1 MFIGV
6 ESDRTNERTKGKTM
20 KVKNAI
26 SKLNKA
32 GFITETV
39 TGVAGAITGYYARK
53 SSCKNCVSFRRNGRT
68 EDVTCI
74 RVMHCNDQ
82 DEMQSDYV
90 AGVFVDNISRAIR
103 LARC

>member
-1 MFIGV
+1 
-6 ESDRTNERTKGKTM
+6 M